1 MDPAS
6 PESQQASPF
15 GLATLKKAVDVIAH
29 YVEFSDNSSSWSG
42 SEQDGAETPHDNEDL
57 QTPLLQSK
65 SPQAYKAKIVMEN
78 TTDPAEVNVSSPAA
92 ASDKAS
98 LVSAEVNIPSDPEVQ
113 SPHRDA
119 DGASSSNDGAQT
131 PTRHDLR
138 TPVLQSQPMDQG
150 TVSPAQSDSP
160 KVAPSGGL
168 ENLGSGL
175 LDPSLLVQLLDE
187 HAPPPDMP
195 YAPIRHVEPVLAAEH
210 PGKLQH
216 ENNHRLLCCLS
227 APSAAFMS
235 MLSLLHYFAPFTV
248 ATIFFDATVA
258 NWNNQIADQA

>member
-1 MDPAS
+1 
-6 PESQQASPF
+6 
-15 GLATLKKAVDVIAH
+15 
-29 YVEFSDNSSSWSG
+29 
-42 SEQDGAETPHDNEDL
+42 
-57 QTPLLQSK
+57 
-65 SPQAYKAKIVMEN
+65 
-78 TTDPAEVNVSSPAA
+78 
-92 ASDKAS
+92 
-98 LVSAEVNIPSDPEVQ
+98 
-113 SPHRDA
+113 
-119 DGASSSNDGAQT
+119 
-131 PTRHDLR
+131 
-138 TPVLQSQPMDQG
+138 
-150 TVSPAQSDSP
+150 
-160 KVAPSGGL
+160 L